1 MSVKLKA
8 SLPKDEE
15 SNGLDDGVRDELL
28 ADPRKPRVGVVVFA
42 VEETTK
48 SLATG
53 QETPKLRI
61 ERIEL
66 ITDAEEADLLVRR
79 VQALSE
85 VRTGNTPLPQTKGKA
100 EAALDFDDEG
110 DDVDYDAMHAD
121 DFDGPEAA

>member
-8 SLPKDEE
+8 ALPKDDEA
-15 SNGLDDGVRDELL
+15 NGLDDGVRDELL
-28 ADPRKPRVGVVVFA
+28 ADPRKLRVGLVVFA

-66 ITDAEEADLLVRR
+66 LTDAEEADDAVRR
-79 VQALSE
+79 IQALSE
-85 VRTGNTPLPQTKGKA
+85 VRTGNSPLPGGKGKA
-100 EAALDFDDEG
+100 EAALDFDG
-110 DDVDYDAMHAD
+110 DDDFPDAA
-121 DFDGPEAA
+121 